1 MAEYILRSRAAGLGL
16 GESVLVDS
24 AATSAEETG
33 NPVHPRTA
41 AILDTLGID
50 CSAKRARQMQRS
62 DYETYDYLI
71 GMDRMNVADMRRIA
85 GGDPDGKICRLLDFA
100 ANRAIL
106 RIHGIRAI
114 LTQPVRTFAQGA
126 TRCSN
131 A

>member
-1 MAEYILRSRAAGLGL
+1 MEKQIRILFVCHGNICRSPMAEYILRSRAVGLGL

-62 DYETYDYLI
+62 DYEAYDYLI
-71 GMDRMNVADMRRIA
+71 GMDRMNVADHA
-85 GGDPDGKICRLLDFA
+85 PDCGR
-100 ANRAIL
+100 
-106 RIHGIRAI
+106 
-114 LTQPVRTFAQGA
+114 
-126 TRCSN
+126 
-131 A
+131 